1 MKYILIPILLSLFSF
16 TGFSQNGDSEEGK
29 VNWMKISEALEKNE
43 ENPRKIFIDVYTD
56 WCGWCTKMDNTTFR
70 DGKIA
75 ELLNNHF
82 YPVKFDAESSE
93 PIEFKGNVYKNP
105 NPGGRRS
112 AHELAS
118 ALLRNKLSYPSYV
131 LLDEKKNGLTVLKGY
146 MKEDQ
151 MLPILKYIGKDIYEE
166 MEWKEYKQRHS
177 K

>member
-1 MKYILIPILLSLFSF
+1 MKYIFITLLISLFSL
-16 TGFSQNGDSEEGK
+16 TGFSQNGDSEEEK
-29 VNWMKISEALEKNE
+29 VNWMKLSEALEKNE

-56 WCGWCTKMDNTTFR
+56 WCGWCTKMDNTTFK
-70 DGKIA
+70 DDKIA
-75 ELLNNHF
+75 ELLNSHY
-82 YPVKFDAESSE
+82 YPVKFDAESSK
-93 PIEFKGNVYKNP
+93 PIEFKGNVYNNP
-105 NPGGRRS
+105 NPGGKRS

-146 MKEDQ
+146 MKKDQ

-166 MEWKEYKQRHS
+166 MEWKEYKQKRG